1 MQQPQLFLSSFLFP
15 WISAYTFSY
24 SVLIV
29 VCALD
34 GGSRRVRDDD
44 ERERERMERRRL
56 QEEKE
61 EEKEKIREGEAI
73 KVGTFIPDL
82 SDIQFLKAFTT
93 MYILNLL

>member
-1 MQQPQLFLSSFLFP
+1 M
-15 WISAYTFSY
+15 
-24 SVLIV
+24 IV
-29 VCALD
+29 VCASD

-73 KVGTFIPDL
+73 KVGTFTPGL
-82 SDIQFLKAFTT
+82 SSIRFLKALTLHTKFTMKGELT
-93 MYILNLL
+93 DG